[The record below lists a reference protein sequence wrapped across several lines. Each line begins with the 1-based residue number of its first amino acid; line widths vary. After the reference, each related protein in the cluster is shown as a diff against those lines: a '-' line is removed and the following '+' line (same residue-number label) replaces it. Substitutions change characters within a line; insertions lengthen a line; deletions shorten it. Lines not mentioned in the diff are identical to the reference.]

1 MGRKGERTQDFQ
13 RNWDQETWRSV
24 RRVKDDR
31 NLVTKELKV
40 GGIHGSPPGWWVGR
54 GERQCKTPKERAEE
68 TLRLVFWNFT
78 PSLTVLLNRKDK
90 KESHTKLGTEVG
102 VNQLLRL
109 GVILNNMLFC
119 VLTWTKPKKKK
130 LVLFKCI
137 FYILITLKIL
147 LEKAMAT
154 HSSTL
159 AWKIPCSEEPGR
171 LQSKRS
177 WRVGHDWVTSLSLF
191 TCMHWRRKWKPT
203 LVFLPGES

>member
-1 MGRKGERTQDFQ
+1 MDRGYRWATVLRLQRVRHNWVTEDACKIVLISSKDEASKSRRKKIRILCLWHCGKKGERTQDFQ

-119 VLTWTKPKKKK
+119 VLTWTKPKKKN
-130 LVLFKCI
+130 LCYSSVFST
-137 FYILITLKIL
+137 YWL
-147 LEKAMAT
+147 L
-154 HSSTL
+154 
-159 AWKIPCSEEPGR
+159 
-171 LQSKRS
+171 
-177 WRVGHDWVTSLSLF
+177 
-191 TCMHWRRKWKPT
+191 
-203 LVFLPGES
+203 